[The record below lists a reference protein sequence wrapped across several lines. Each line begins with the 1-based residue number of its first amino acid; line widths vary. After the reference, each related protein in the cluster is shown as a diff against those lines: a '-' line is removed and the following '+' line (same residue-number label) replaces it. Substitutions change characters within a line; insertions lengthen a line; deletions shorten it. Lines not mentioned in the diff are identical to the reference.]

1 MSDSWPGKVWTHW
14 PFLKSQ
20 SLVVASQAPE
30 MKVFL
35 SLETDID
42 VGERGQQKMDRLKY
56 NLKPKQ
62 KLKFSK
68 FFICSKTPLQ

>member
-42 VGERGQQKMDRLKY
+42 VRERGRKGNYQMK
-56 NLKPKQ
+56 
-62 KLKFSK
+62 
-68 FFICSKTPLQ
+68 